1 MNNASD
7 NRNMGRST
15 VLTPVDKPP
24 PGSEV
29 RKAPQS
35 QAKRSPAI
43 QNDRQITII
52 AFSAVIMALLYWGWR
67 NKGEAILDPAHGF
80 GYALGIAGSV
90 LMLAL
95 LAYPLRKRLK
105 FMRAWGA
112 VAAWF
117 RWHMVLGIIGP
128 TLIILHSN
136 YTLQSA
142 NAAVAFWVMII
153 VASSGL
159 IGRYLYARVHR
170 GLYGQ
175 KAEAREYLEEAVA
188 NRSQLTLGSDDQGH
202 DWNDELAD
210 FETRA
215 LAPQR
220 TFFGAL
226 GASLAFDARAR
237 RVRKA
242 LLREV
247 ELTILSEAIPRN
259 ISAAQRKSLR
269 DAARQRLDRYFG
281 ALGRAAHLAVYDRLF
296 SLWHVLHMPLFVILI
311 LTAIIH
317 IVAVHLF

>member
-7 NRNMGRST
+7 NRNMGRPT
-15 VLTPVDKPP
+15 ALTPVDKPP
-24 PGSEV
+24 LVVEARMTP
-29 RKAPQS
+29 P
-35 QAKRSPAI
+35 SPEKTRANI
-43 QNDRQITII
+43 QNDRQITIV
-52 AFSAVIMALLYWGWR
+52 AFSAVIVALLYWGWT
-67 NKGEAILDPAHGF
+67 NKGEAILEPARGF

-105 FMRAWGA
+105 FMRSWGP

-117 RWHMVLGIIGP
+117 RWHMVLGIVGP
-128 TLIILHSN
+128 ALIILHSN

-142 NAAVAFWVMII
+142 NAAVAFWVMIV

-175 KAEAREYLEEAVA
+175 KAEAREYLEEAVTT
-188 NRSQLTLGSDDQGH
+188 RSLLELGADRQGH

-210 FETRA
+210 FEKRA
-215 LAPQR
+215 LSPHR

-226 GASLAFDARAR
+226 GGSLAFDSRAR
-237 RVRKA
+237 RVRKI
-242 LLREV
+242 LFRDV
-247 ELTILSEAIPRN
+247 DLTILSEAARRN
-259 ISAAQRKSLR
+259 LSPTSRKSLR
-269 DAARQRLDRYFG
+269 DASRQRLDRYFR
-281 ALGRAAHLAVYDRLF
+281 ALGRAVHLAVYDRLF
-296 SLWHVLHMPLFVILI
+296 SLWHVLHLPLFVILI

-317 IVAVHLF
+317 IVAVHLY

>member
-1 MNNASD
+1 MSNASD
-7 NRNMGRST
+7 NRNMDRST
-15 VLTPVDKPP
+15 LLTPVDKPT
-24 PGSEV
+24 PGAEA
-29 RKAPQS
+29 RATRAAQIKP
-35 QAKRSPAI
+35 RSTV
-43 QNDRQITII
+43 QNDRQITIV
-52 AFSAVIMALLYWGWR
+52 AFSTVILALLYWGWR
-67 NKGEAILDPAHGF
+67 NRGKEILEPAHGL
-80 GYALGIAGSV
+80 GYALGIVGSV

-105 FMRAWGA
+105 FMRGWGA

-117 RWHMVLGIIGP
+117 RWHMVLGIVGP
-128 TLIILHSN
+128 TLVILHSN

-142 NAAVAFWVMII
+142 NAAVAFWVMVV

-175 KAEAREYLEEAVA
+175 KAEAKEYLEEAVTT
-188 NRSQLTLGSDDQGH
+188 RSLLELGADRQGH

-210 FETRA
+210 FEKRA
-215 LAPQR
+215 LAPHR

-226 GASLAFDARAR
+226 GGSLAYDFRVR
-237 RVRKA
+237 RVRKI
-242 LLREV
+242 LLRDV
-247 ELTILSEAIPRN
+247 ELTVLSEAARRN
-259 ISAAQRKSLR
+259 LSPKSRQSLR

-296 SLWHVLHMPLFVILI
+296 SLWHVLHLPLFVILI

-317 IVAVHLF
+317 IVAVHLY